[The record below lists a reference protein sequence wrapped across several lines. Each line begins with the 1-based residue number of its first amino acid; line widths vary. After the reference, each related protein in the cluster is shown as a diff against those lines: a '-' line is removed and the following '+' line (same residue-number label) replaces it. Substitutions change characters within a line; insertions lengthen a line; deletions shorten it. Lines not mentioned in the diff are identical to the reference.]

1 MMSYNLRG
9 RVLVI
14 FPDLFNDSCV
24 CVESRTADGKVP
36 SWVRVKGHESYQK
49 ETVFFRLRTQIKVVL
64 PALLIGSFAL
74 SSFQS
79 GAQTP
84 SASGEL
90 AADLQRAQAALKA
103 NDQATAAQQ
112 FQAVLKLD
120 PSNVEA
126 HANLGAIAFFHNDC
140 AAAEPEF
147 RSALHGAPSL
157 TKARA
162 LLALC
167 ERRLGE
173 PAAEHDMED
182 SFAKLDD
189 SRLRTQ
195 VGIELADVYYQR
207 GDLERT
213 SSILHTLLTLNPDNI
228 DILFFAQRVYS
239 ALADETLN
247 KLAVLAP
254 GTARMEQLIAERLI
268 NAGNLKEAIEHYRKA
283 LQINPKLP
291 GMHFELAEALMEG
304 SPNDS
309 ESQKEAKKEL
319 DLATQI
325 DGDSSKIECELGHIA
340 LLNSNL
346 DQALTYY
353 RQAYALNAK
362 DPQAMLGL
370 AELLKMQ
377 GKLEQAAEYLRTAI
391 AADPLNAEA
400 HYKLSQL
407 DRQLHLDDEAK
418 KELKLFLDVRAARDK
433 VKLLYREMNPHAP
446 AAEGSTSGTEPQS

>member
-1 MMSYNLRG
+1 MSYNLQG

-24 CVESRTADGKVP
+24 CGESQTTDGKAP
-36 SWVRVKGHESYQK
+36 FWVRVPSHESFQK
-49 ETVFFRLRTQIKVVL
+49 RTVFFRFFLPTRIVL

-74 SSFQS
+74 SSCQS

-84 SASGEL
+84 PASGEL
-90 AADLQRAQAALKA
+90 ATDLQRAQAALKA
-103 NDQATAAQQ
+103 NDQATAAQL

-140 AAAEPEF
+140 TTAEPEF

-207 GDLERT
+207 GELEHT
-213 SSILHTLLTLNPDNI
+213 SSILRTLLDLNPDNI

-239 ALADETLN
+239 ELADETLN

-268 NAGNLKEAIEHYRKA
+268 NAGNLKEATEHYRKA
-283 LQINPKLP
+283 LQLNPKLP

-325 DGDSSKIECELGHIA
+325 DGDSSKIECELGRIA
-340 LLNSNL
+340 LLNSNF
-346 DQALTYY
+346 DQALAYY
-353 RQAYALNAK
+353 RRAYALNAK

-377 GKLEQAAEYLRTAI
+377 GKPEQAAEYLRTAI
-391 AADPLNAEA
+391 AADPLNVEA

-418 KELKLFLDVRAARDK
+418 KELKLFLDIRASRDK

-446 AAEGSTSGTEPQS
+446 ATESSTPSAEPQS